1 MTKDQIYGQSSAKI
15 RPSEVTATSGSKFIG
30 ATFLY
35 MALAL
40 LLTFG
45 VVAGLGAVLRYGL
58 YNESA
63 FELETFLY
71 FFIGAL
77 ILYIP
82 VMIWVNIA
90 ACRNGR
96 TVGPAFFVYSL
107 VMGVL
112 ISPIALY
119 DFYVLL
125 ISFGT
130 TCLAFA
136 VMALIAWTTKKNL
149 SSLAVIGI
157 GLIFGALIL
166 SLVNLLFYFL
176 APAVYTSLYAIVSVL
191 FFVAIILLTV
201 VDLKRVKEIAYS
213 GMATKNLAMLCALNL
228 YVDFIYIFIRL
239 LRIVAVIFMN
249 RR

>member
-1 MTKDQIYGQSSAKI
+1 MTKDQVYGHSANKV

-35 MALAL
+35 MTIALVI
-40 LLTFG
+40 TFG
-45 VVAGLGAVLRYGL
+45 VVAGLGAVLRYGI
-58 YNESA
+58 YHESA

-90 ACRNGR
+90 ACRQGK
-96 TVGPAFFVYSL
+96 TVGPAFFIYSI

-112 ISPIALY
+112 LSPIALY
-119 DFYVLL
+119 DIWILV
-125 ISFGT
+125 ISFGS

-136 VMALIAWTTKKNL
+136 TMALIAWTTKKNL
-149 SSLAVIGI
+149 SALAVVGF
-157 GLIFGALIL
+157 GLLMGALIL
-166 SLVNLLFYFL
+166 SLVNILFYL
-176 APAVYTSLYAIVSVL
+176 ISPGTYLILYALVSVL
-191 FFVAIILLTV
+191 FFVAIILLTI
-201 VDLKRVKEIAYS
+201 VDLKRVKDIATS
-213 GMATKNLAMLCALNL
+213 GLGTKNMAMLCALNL
-228 YVDFIYIFIRL
+228 YVDFIYIFIRI
-239 LRIVAVIFMN
+239 LRIVVIIFAN